1 MKAVI
6 LTAGAAPRLRPHTE
20 TTPKTLLPVAGVPIL
35 RRAISNLV
43 ATGFDELVIGT
54 GYRGEMVREAVT
66 SWFPDLAVTYV
77 DNPSY
82 ATTYNAFSLL
92 GLREH
97 VDGQPFILL
106 DDDVVFDAA
115 VIDLLLDRGLD
126 SIAVRSVGGI
136 HPDEVKVQADG
147 QDRVVAIGAE
157 LPVRPSMGE
166 SIGLA
171 LFSGDTSRRLF
182 AALAR
187 RVGDEGRTGEYYE
200 ASIQEVIDDGATMF
214 GVDIGSL
221 YALGID
227 TWEDLQAASARLAS
241 HAAFDPE
248 AAHRVAV

>member
-35 RRAISNLV
+35 RRTITNLI
-43 ATGFDELVIGT
+43 ASGFDELVIGT
-54 GYRGEMVREAVT
+54 GYRAEMVREAVA
-66 SWFPDLAVTYV
+66 SWFPDVPVTFV
-77 DNPSY
+77 DNPAF
-82 ATTYNAFSLL
+82 ATTYNAYSLL

-97 VDGQPFILL
+97 VDGHPFILL
-106 DDDVVFDAA
+106 DDDVVFDTA
-115 VIDLLLDRGLD
+115 VIELLLDRGLD

-166 SIGLA
+166 SVGLA
-171 LFSGDTSRRLF
+171 LFSGETSRRLF

-200 ASIQEVIDDGATMF
+200 ASIQEIIDDGATLF
-214 GVDIGSL
+214 GVDIGTM

-227 TWEDLQAASARLAS
+227 TWDDLQAASAKLAS
-241 HAAFDPE
+241 RPAFDPD
-248 AAHRVAV
+248 AARRLAV